1 MPGLVTKAI
10 SRAHSEEQVLRAP
23 VLLVAKEFRKLFRS
37 KLPPAGVE
45 EHKHGGCPACCA
57 GRQFQQSRFAG
68 HLVRLSAYVA
78 RNALQI
84 FIGKRP
90 NGGFLRLADPR
101 NLKFHADFRVFF
113 LVFAWVRV
121 RAVLLAR
128 EVFFA
133 GAFLALLAT
142 GLARSAAVSRRA
154 DFHNRS

>member
-10 SRAHSEEQVLRAP
+10 SRAYGKEQVLRAP
-23 VLLVAKEFRKLFRS
+23 VLLVAKEFSELFRS

-45 EHKHGGCPACCA
+45 QHKHRGCPACRS
-57 GRQFQQSRFAG
+57 GRQLQQSRFTG

-101 NLKFHADFRVFF
+101 NLKF
-113 LVFAWVRV
+113 
-121 RAVLLAR
+121 
-128 EVFFA
+128 
-133 GAFLALLAT
+133 
-142 GLARSAAVSRRA
+142 
-154 DFHNRS
+154 